1 MNGRDVPDLL
11 TGLQHAL
18 NVAHE
23 ASEAAAA
30 EDRQSNYFVK
40 HHQSDFYP
48 RSPVADDTSTDLAA
62 RRCGHA
68 SPINAMHNRTARLA
82 DLGYHCAWLLHWHE
96 WVAWAEFATPN
107 ANISVAVRNIICSD
121 LIRAQR

>member
-23 ASEAAAA
+23 ASGAAGA
-30 EDRQSNYFVK
+30 ERSSERFFVK
-40 HHQSDFYP
+40 HHQSGLYL
-48 RSPVADDTSTDLAA
+48 RSPVADDPSTDLAA

-68 SPINAMHNRTARLA
+68 SPIYAMHTSTARLA
-82 DLGYHCAWLLHWHE
+82 DLRYHCVWLLNWHE
-96 WVAWAEFATPN
+96 WGGLGRRCN
-107 ANISVAVRNIICSD
+107 A
-121 LIRAQR
+121 